1 MLIQLVKF
9 EGGDSRMKN
18 KNEENKVKREG
29 LKKKINKKSLTSAI
43 LVIVGS
49 GLIATST
56 LSGKN
61 VEPQSHYDYL
71 VEQISR
77 NIGDDPDALNE
88 AMRSDFEDLVGKAL
102 KGCYQE
108 EKGEYDFT
116 DFDDKTLALMWL
128 SCYFPDS
135 LLEEKYN
142 EYYND
147 EIYIAAMISTY
158 GYSLIQENDSTNRN
172 HDEFLANFWNP
183 DLTISNDWKLEDAN
197 MVADDFIRDVS
208 AEIFNDYSSLKVKG
222 KRK

>member
-61 VEPQSHYDYL
+61 VEPQSRYDYL
-71 VEQISR
+71 VEQASR
-77 NIGDDPDALNE
+77 KVWDSPDALNE

-108 EKGEYDFT
+108 EKGKYDFN
-116 DFDDKTLALMWL
+116 DFDDKALALMWL

-147 EIYIAAMISTY
+147 DRYIAAMISTY

-172 HDEFLANFWNP
+172 HDEFLANFWNS

-208 AEIFNDYSSLKVKG
+208 AEIFDDYSSLKVKG